1 MPRSPAKRGRPVS
14 GRRFCAE
21 PAVTFDAPW
30 QARAFAVCLALLEQ
44 RGEGWDAFQ
53 PHLAAAIA
61 ADPDAPYYQNFV
73 AALEAFSKSACDN
86 PSL

>member
-1 MPRSPAKRGRPVS
+1 MTGPQAQARQAQV
-14 GRRFCAE
+14 FE
-21 PAVTFDAPW
+21 APW

-44 RGEGWDAFQ
+44 RGQGWDAFQ
-53 PHLAAAIA
+53 PHLAAAVA

-73 AALEAFSKSACDN
+73 AALEAFSKVACDN